1 MSTKSNKNNKAK
13 SKTVEKKVN
22 PSVDFFS
29 TKKPTTTKKSTS
41 SSGDKA
47 SEFKRKGG
55 TVKELV
61 QEMDGDS
68 ATAAGK
74 YHNSVTH
81 SKSVLN
87 EEVIG
92 AGKPVTAESPPAVV
106 LVVTEKPTTAKKA
119 AVVATKPPAVVA
131 APVVAP
137 APVVVAAPV
146 VAPAPVVV
154 AAPVAPTPVV
164 KLRGLSL
171 R

>member
-1 MSTKSNKNNKAK
+1 MPTKSNKNRRSK
-13 SKTVEKKVN
+13 SKTDETKVN

-29 TKKPTTTKKSTS
+29 TKNPTTTKKSTS

-47 SEFKRKGG
+47 SEFKRKEG

-68 ATAAGK
+68 ATAAGR

-92 AGKPVTAESPPAVV
+92 TGKPVTAGSPPAVV

-119 AVVATKPPAVVA
+119 AVVATKPP
-131 APVVAP
+131 
-137 APVVVAAPV
+137 APV